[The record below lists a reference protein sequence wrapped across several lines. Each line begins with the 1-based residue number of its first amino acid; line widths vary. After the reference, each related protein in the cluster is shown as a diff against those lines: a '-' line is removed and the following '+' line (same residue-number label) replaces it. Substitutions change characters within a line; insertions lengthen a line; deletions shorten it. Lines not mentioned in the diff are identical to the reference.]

1 VNVAR
6 RALVVCP
13 RPRLKRDRVAP
24 FPHTAR
30 RHKLTARQF
39 QFSTSSDQLASD
51 LCATTSSL
59 HAKEGDTATEQSC
72 PGCRE
77 GSSCLR
83 RRWWT
88 SGAAAA
94 RRGCSAPSSPRS
106 SPARAASAAS
116 PPSLRHTPR
125 RGEVVLDAP
134 HGLHEVRH
142 HGLVVG
148 PRDVRRPQRQRR
160 ALQAGRG
167 ASAAGGSRGAGRSR
181 RRWRLSRRRRT
192 RTSGS
197 RWWPW

>member
-1 VNVAR
+1 VAR

-13 RPRLKRDRVAP
+13 RPRLKRDRVAL

-39 QFSTSSDQLASD
+39 QLSTSSDQLASD

-116 PPSLRHTPR
+116 PPKSPPHAPPARSSSTPDTAFTKSATTASSW
-125 RGEVVLDAP
+125 GPATFAALSANDALYKQAEEQVPQEGAGGLD
-134 HGLHEVRH
+134 
-142 HGLVVG
+142 
-148 PRDVRRPQRQRR
+148 
-160 ALQAGRG
+160 GRG
-167 ASAAGGSRGAGRSR
+167 GGGG
-181 RRWRLSRRRRT
+181 
-192 RTSGS
+192 
-197 RWWPW
+197 